1 MSDVAYGPLVELSDQ
16 FPEEDDKIFYE
27 LYKFYTY
34 SKPFLKSH
42 DIFQL

>member
-16 FPEEDDKIFYE
+16 FPEEDEKIFKE
-27 LYKFYTY
+27 IHKLYTY
-34 SKPFLKSH
+34 DNPFLKSP